1 MRQRGGDGPSISHIC
16 AEGRW
21 GTARLDEL
29 WDEVW
34 ERGNLCYQ
42 RYPNSWLM
50 VGRSSVAGMGWCILD
65 RKYRGLGRLGHRNWT
80 RREGAFAPCAVLPAS
95 RLTMYSYIDVLI
107 TLQVC
112 NCPSFEKGSEV
123 RMIDMACVAAGMVF
137 CTRDGF
143 LQVKPSSDSDVVPG
157 RL

>member
-1 MRQRGGDGPSISHIC
+1 MLPKVSQFVVDSWALFRSRDGVVHFGPEVQR
-16 AEGRW
+16 
-21 GTARLDEL
+21 
-29 WDEVW
+29 
-34 ERGNLCYQ
+34 
-42 RYPNSWLM
+42 
-50 VGRSSVAGMGWCILD
+50 
-65 RKYRGLGRLGHRNWT
+65 LGRLRHRNWT
-80 RREGAFAPCAVLPAS
+80 RSEGAFAPRAVLPAS
-95 RLTMYSYIDVLI
+95 RLTMYSNIDVLI